1 MQKHLPLGENLPFFE
16 NTPQAFKIR
25 TEVRH
30 VRQKT
35 GAHGVF
41 FMYKRKKGRN
51 IRWNRSK
58 R

>member
-25 TEVRH
+25 TEVRC

-41 FMYKRKKGRN
+41 FMYKRKKEGT
-51 IRWNRSK
+51 
-58 R
+58 